1 MPAHSFA
8 SRAPA
13 LVPPPHRPAP
23 PPRSLCVLC
32 ACPLILPPRWP
43 RPSPAGLSYL
53 HTSHCLGSG
62 EIMVSAMGDKD
73 GNPRGNF
80 LILDQDLKVGL

>member
-1 MPAHSFA
+1 MPIHSPLARPPYFA
-8 SRAPA
+8 
-13 LVPPPHRPAP
+13 PHRSAP
-23 PPRSLCVLC
+23 PPCPAPTGLLRPL
-32 ACPLILPPRWP
+32 CPL
-43 RPSPAGLSYL
+43 GLSYL

-80 LILDQDLKVGL
+80 LILDQDLKVGA